1 MTGGTNVRA
10 VRIHLLVDAS
20 FHTLSKHSQAKDQGP
35 DKVADRESEEALGTA
50 SSHEETP
57 EATLDGT

>member
-35 DKVADRESEEALGTA
+35 DKVADRESALGTA